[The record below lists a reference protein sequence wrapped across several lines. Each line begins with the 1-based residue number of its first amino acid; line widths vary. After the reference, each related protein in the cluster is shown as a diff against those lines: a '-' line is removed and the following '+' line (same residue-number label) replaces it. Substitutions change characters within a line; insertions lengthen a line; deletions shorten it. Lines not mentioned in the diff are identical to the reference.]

1 LCGDVWQFCN
11 SDNKSANTAS
21 GRPVGPGILP
31 TAHACLIHGALT
43 SDPGH
48 APCCPQHRRRRIG
61 GTWHTPQIGGASD
74 PGARS
79 LHNSTCL
86 LESGEDR
93 ICGDLHD
100 ENTHGQRPCVFSEFR
115 LEIQLVEKKGL
126 TSTPRAS
133 HVANL
138 FLCRIS
144 QNQCTR
150 LDRKLQDRLIEA
162 RNVSSTTAASGAGG
176 GGGINKFC
184 QVGQISLVR
193 SRRSR

>member
-1 LCGDVWQFCN
+1 MSCDDAWQFCN
-11 SDNKSANTAS
+11 NDNKSANTAW
-21 GRPVGPGILP
+21 GRPAGPGIPP
-31 TAHACLIHGALT
+31 TGRACPIRGALK
-43 SDPGH
+43 SVPGR
-48 APCCPQHRRRRIG
+48 APCSPQHHRKRIE
-61 GTWHTPQIGGASD
+61 GTWRTPQIGGASD

-144 QNQCTR
+144 QNQRTR
-150 LDRKLQDRLIEA
+150 LDRKL
-162 RNVSSTTAASGAGG
+162 
-176 GGGINKFC
+176 
-184 QVGQISLVR
+184 
-193 SRRSR
+193 